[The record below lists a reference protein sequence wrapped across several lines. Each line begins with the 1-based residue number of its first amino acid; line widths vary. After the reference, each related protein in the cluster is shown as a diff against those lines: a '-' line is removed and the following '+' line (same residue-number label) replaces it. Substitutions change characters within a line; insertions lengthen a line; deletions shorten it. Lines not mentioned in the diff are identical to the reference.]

1 VLVGKVGN
9 SRQEAS
15 LPTESLENEVVTPVG
30 NKNLKMEVR
39 TYFFGGCRRLKY
51 PSSPRKYLVKL
62 YENLL
67 EILLKLLPIRT
78 SDNSIVNDYPDLP
91 NVIYEDECRD
101 IFLGLIHANT
111 LMNRTHRVMEGH
123 RFISTYEDVNAVLQL
138 MFPLI
143 ELCKLSMEDSWDG
156 YILGI
161 MKSMETKHFTS
172 RILWME
178 TGIDRKKIQR
188 TLHRLHLSEHLK
200 REGNRYSG
208 YIYTLL

>member
-1 VLVGKVGN
+1 
-9 SRQEAS
+9 
-15 LPTESLENEVVTPVG
+15 
-30 NKNLKMEVR
+30 
-39 TYFFGGCRRLKY
+39 
-51 PSSPRKYLVKL
+51 
-62 YENLL
+62 
-67 EILLKLLPIRT
+67 
-78 SDNSIVNDYPDLP
+78 LP

-101 IFLGLIHANT
+101 IFLGLIHTNT

-123 RFISTYEDVNAVLQL
+123 HFISTYEDVNAVLQL

-143 ELCKLSMEDSWDG
+143 ELCKSSMEDSWDG

-161 MKSMETKHFTS
+161 MDSMETKHFTS

-208 YIYTLL
+208 YTYTLL